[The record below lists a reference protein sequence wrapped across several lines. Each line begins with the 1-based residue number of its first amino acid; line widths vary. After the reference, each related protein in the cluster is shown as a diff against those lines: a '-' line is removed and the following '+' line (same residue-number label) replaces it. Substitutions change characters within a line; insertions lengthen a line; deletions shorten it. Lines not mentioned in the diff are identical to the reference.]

1 MLIHSVFESES
12 TCTAAERKSA
22 RRYQIELLASM
33 ALYVVTLFVSIRNV
47 DHVAAGPGKVALA
60 LLPVFGI
67 VATSLALVRYV
78 LRQDEMQR
86 RTFVDAAAI
95 AAIVTAVAT
104 MTLGFLENAGVPRI
118 SMTWVWPFTMISFA
132 VSLPFVRRRYR

>member
-1 MLIHSVFESES
+1 
-12 TCTAAERKSA
+12 
-22 RRYQIELLASM
+22 M
-33 ALYVVTLFVSIRNV
+33 ALYLVTLFVSIRNV

-60 LLPVFGI
+60 LLPALGI
-67 VATSLALVRYV
+67 VTTSLALVRYV
-78 LRQDEMQR
+78 LRQDELQR

-95 AAIVTAVAT
+95 AAVVTAVLA

-118 SMTWVWPFTMISFA
+118 SMTWVWAMTMSSFA